1 MIERSLGAIAL
12 VAFLAISTSVA
23 HAGGIATYIETQE
36 NAPIQVL
43 GCNAGLQYVNSGY
56 GTEFYRLNMFAQF
69 RNVSSTTA
77 VAVLVH
83 FQLADAFGDVLDNQ
97 FGQSSG
103 QFSPGVEIDGQKWS
117 NTDTWPGLG
126 TVRCSVSRVLF
137 DDGSTWTEGA
147 GSAAPSG
154 IYHYK
159 GERWYLRTKHGAN
172 ACEKEAIKGADQA
185 RLSGQ

>member
-1 MIERSLGAIAL
+1 MRGRSIRVIAFG
-12 VAFLAISTSVA
+12 AFLTASVSIA
-23 HAGGIATYIETQE
+23 RASGIATYIEAQA

-69 RNVSSTTA
+69 KNVSSKTA
-77 VAVLVH
+77 VAVMIN
-83 FQLADAFGDVLDNQ
+83 FQLADAFGDVLDNL

-103 QFSPGVEIDGQKWS
+103 QFSPGIEIDGQKWS

-126 TVRCSVSRVLF
+126 SVRCSVSRALF
-137 DDGSTWTEGA
+137 ADGSTWTENA
-147 GSAAPSG
+147 TSAAPSG

-159 GERWYLRTKHGAN
+159 GDRWYGRTKHGAY
-172 ACEKEAIKGADQA
+172 ACEKEAIAAGDRAS
-185 RLSGQ
+185 LNGQ